1 MVYEWTS
8 PKEYP
13 DYEGRAGYYEVEVT
27 WGTDEEGNVLSTPET
42 ETLELFLNDP
52 TDEQEV
58 QEAFD
63 EYDDW
68 IREPASLEVG
78 FVIDSLTHE
87 YYSDPSN
94 FTDI

>member
-27 WGTDEEGNVLSTPET
+27 WDTDEDGNHLDTPET
-42 ETLELFLNDP
+42 ETLELFLSDP

-58 QEAFD
+58 QEMFD
-63 EYDDW
+63 EYDEW
-68 IREPASLEVG
+68 VRKPASLKVG
-78 FVIDSLTHE
+78 YVIDSLTHE
-87 YYSDPSN
+87 FYSDPAN
-94 FTDI
+94 TVDI

>member
-1 MVYEWTS
+1 ML
-8 PKEYP
+8 
-13 DYEGRAGYYEVEVT
+13 D
-27 WGTDEEGNVLSTPET
+27 TPET

-52 TDEQEV
+52 TDEQEA

>member
-13 DYEGRAGYYEVEVT
+13 DYEGRAGYYEVKVT
-27 WGTDEEGNVLSTPET
+27 WGTDEEGNVLDTPEI

-52 TDEQEV
+52 ADEQEV

-68 IREPASLEVG
+68 IREPTSLEVG

-87 YYSDPSN
+87 YYSDPNN

>member
-27 WGTDEEGNVLSTPET
+27 WDTDEDGNQLDTPET
-42 ETLELFLNDP
+42 ETLELFLSDP

-58 QEAFD
+58 QEVFD
-63 EYDDW
+63 EYDEW
-68 IREPASLEVG
+68 VRKPASLKVG
-78 FVIDSLTHE
+78 YVIDSLTHE
-87 YYSDPSN
+87 FYSDPAN
-94 FTDI
+94 TVDI